1 MKIIDRYILR
11 EFFRIFFMSMI
22 VMIAFYEMVTFI
34 DMAGYFFKFKATF
47 DMIIRYLAFKVPMG
61 LFHVT
66 PICVLLASVLTIGS
80 LSRNSELVAM
90 KSTGMS
96 MLRVSMPIIVA
107 GAIISGI
114 SFANSEYIFPTSARE
129 TKRIYYDEI
138 KKQSRNSLFSGD
150 RFWYKAD
157 DGAIWNIGHIDQVS
171 ATLRDL
177 SVYRFN
183 KANSKIIKRASAS
196 EGKMLD
202 GKWKFKNYV
211 ELTFNES
218 GGFDQQRWD
227 ERTFPADMVP
237 TEDLTQ
243 VKLDPEEMNL
253 QQMQGYIKDI
263 KTKGYD
269 ATKYVVDVHS
279 KIGFPLISFVMPFLA
294 IPLGAR
300 SSRSGGA
307 LIGIGVAVVIG
318 VIFWFSFSMGLS
330 FSRAERLPVMLGA
343 YGAHGIFLMVGLYM
357 LLTDRQ

>member
-1 MKIIDRYILR
+1 MKIIDRYVLK
-11 EFFRIFFMSMI
+11 EFFRIFIMSMI

-34 DMAGYFFKFKATF
+34 DKAGYFFKFKATF
-47 DMIIRYLAFKVPMG
+47 DMMARYLLFKIPMG

-66 PICVLLASVLTIGS
+66 PICVLLASVLTIGG

-96 MLRVSMPIIVA
+96 MLRIAMPIILA
-107 GAIISGI
+107 GTAISAF
-114 SFANSEYIFPTSARE
+114 SFANSEYLFPMTARE

-138 KKQSRNSLFSGD
+138 KKQTRNTLFSKD

-157 DGAIWNIGHIDQVS
+157 DGSIWNVGQIDTTS
-171 ATLRDL
+171 KTLRDL
-177 SVYRFN
+177 SIFRFN
-183 KANSKIIKRASAS
+183 NDNSKIIKRVSAS
-196 EGKMLD
+196 QGAVVNGE
-202 GKWKFKNYV
+202 WIFKDYV
-211 ELTFNES
+211 ELTFSAS
-218 GGFDQQRWD
+218 GGFDRRRWD
-227 ERTFPADMVP
+227 KRSFPAGMVP

-253 QQMQGYIKDI
+253 KQMRTYIKDI
-263 KTKGYD
+263 KAKGYD
-269 ATKYVVDVHS
+269 ATQYVVDVHG

-318 VIFWFSFSMGLS
+318 VVFWFSFSMGLS
-330 FSRAERLPVMLGA
+330 FSRAERLPALLGA
-343 YGAHGIFLMVGLYM
+343 YGAHCAFLMVGLYM